1 MSYEDIPPP
10 EPKEIDEQNWV
21 VLGHLID
28 NEVLRGN
35 PQGDE
40 RCDNCLFYMDPSKD
54 ISYCW
59 HPRVRILVG
68 DRWWCQWWESIAEG

>member
-40 RCDNCLFYMDPSKD
+40 RCDNCLYYMDPSKD

-68 DRWWCQWWESIAEG
+68 DQWWCQWWEPIED

>member
-1 MSYEDIPPP
+1 MSYEDIPAP

-40 RCDNCLFYMDPSKD
+40 
-54 ISYCW
+54 
-59 HPRVRILVG
+59 
-68 DRWWCQWWESIAEG
+68 

>member
-1 MSYEDIPPP
+1 MSYEDIPAP

-68 DRWWCQWWESIAEG
+68 DRWWCQWWEPIAEG

>member
-1 MSYEDIPPP
+1 MSYEDIPAP

-68 DRWWCQWWESIAEG
+68 DRWWCQWWEPIPEG

>member
-68 DRWWCQWWESIAEG
+68 DRWWCQWWEPIAEG